1 MSVTAYCDITEY
13 QNGRK
18 QPSEAAEAD
27 RQPEQMNRAAEK
39 RCNGVA
45 DRAKKNSRVVIP
57 CYIIY

>member
-45 DRAKKNSRVVIP
+45 DRAKKIAGLLYP
-57 CYIIY
+57 AI